1 MAPASKGNHGGVSTD
16 LGLLPGGRGND
27 AALPQD
33 WLLIATPHLQLR
45 GNSLFS
51 IGVPGRGRVLSPPE
65 LELFKVLQQAVTV
78 REALQRC
85 GPAADLLIRDFMRE
99 RLFVL
104 IEGSF
109 PANRPR
115 VLVIEP
121 HADDAVLSVGG
132 TMWLRRHE
140 RAFVIATM
148 ASRSNHTRYRDL
160 GGNHDISDVTEIRRR
175 ESDLVARMLGGTHVS
190 VGMTDAVLRY
200 RDTEWTAEF
209 YRRHRMAISA
219 SISRAADEAELRR
232 WTEAVRRLVI
242 EHQPTEIWFPL
253 GGPHADHML
262 TTDSCFA
269 AFAADRTLLHERSLR
284 IYQEV
289 PYAVRFSRHMRSAL
303 VAVKQSGAALQE
315 ETVPI
320 EAVQNQKRRLSS
332 VYDSQDM
339 DELFE
344 GGGDLPELFWKVT
357 ELPQHIAPRG
367 IVSQAISAPTSAAD
381 ALATWMARNR
391 DASVI
396 RVLLTTPAGRWQADL
411 AVLSL
416 AFPHARFEVWTA
428 SVAEAEVM
436 EVPSARVVMRS
447 VAGGTRAWLLH
458 SLRLSLSRPA
468 PTLLYA
474 SASRLPQARLVSRLW
489 FGSDTV
495 VLTSMDQLP
504 GALRIATGER

>member
-1 MAPASKGNHGGVSTD
+1 MASPSKGNHGGTSSD
-16 LGLLPGGRGND
+16 FGLLLSGRGND
-27 AALPQD
+27 TALPQD

-51 IGVPGRGRVLSPPE
+51 VGVPGPGRELSPPE
-65 LELFKVLQQAVTV
+65 MQLLNVLQQAVTV
-78 REALQRC
+78 RQALQRC
-85 GPAADLLIRDFMRE
+85 GPAADSLIRDFLRE

-104 IEGSF
+104 VEASF

-160 GGNHDISDVTEIRRR
+160 GGNHDISGVTEIRRG
-175 ESDLVARMLGGTHVS
+175 ESDLAARMLGGSHVS
-190 VGMTDAVLRY
+190 VGMTDAGLRY
-200 RDTEWTAEF
+200 RDTEWTSEF

-219 SISRAADEAELRR
+219 SISRVADETELRR

-262 TTDSCFA
+262 TADSCFA
-269 AFAADRTLLHERSLR
+269 AFAADRTPLHERSLR

-289 PYAVRFSRHMRSAL
+289 PYAVRFPRHMRSAL
-303 VAVKQSGAALQE
+303 FAVKQSGVALQE
-315 ETVPI
+315 ETVSI

-339 DELFE
+339 DQLFE
-344 GGGDLPELFWKVT
+344 AGGDLPELFWKVT
-357 ELPQHIAPRG
+357 DMPQQIAPRG
-367 IVSQAISAPTSAAD
+367 IVSQAICAAPSAAD
-381 ALATWMARNR
+381 SLATWMARNC

-411 AVLSL
+411 SVLSM
-416 AFPHARFEVWTA
+416 AFPRARFEVWTA
-428 SVAEAEVM
+428 SAAEAEVM
-436 EVPSARVVMRS
+436 EVPSARVAVRS
-447 VAGGTRAWLLH
+447 VAGGTRAWMLQ

-474 SASRLPQARLVSRLW
+474 SASRVSQARLVSRLW

-504 GALRIATGER
+504 GALRIAAGER